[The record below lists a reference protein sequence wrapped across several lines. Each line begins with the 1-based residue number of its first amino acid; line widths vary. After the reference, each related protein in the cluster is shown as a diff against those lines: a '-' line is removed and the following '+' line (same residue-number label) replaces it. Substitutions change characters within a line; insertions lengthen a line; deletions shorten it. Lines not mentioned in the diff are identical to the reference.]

1 MCFTIYVYQ
10 FKPWQVPIFSEL
22 ATPFFAVYNCIII
35 FGPTASGKTKL
46 AAALAH
52 ALSSE
57 VISMDSRQVYRGMD
71 IGTGKD
77 RDDYIIN
84 GKTVPVHLLD
94 VADAGTTYHLHQF
107 TKDFYQAFEH
117 ITRQGKIPVLCG
129 GTALY
134 IHTVLQQHRYTAV
147 PVNDELRKKLENKSR
162 EELLQ
167 LFIQQPATAFTS
179 LADTSTAK
187 RLVRA
192 IEINTWL
199 QHHSLPESSKTSLQ
213 PIAFGMHLSAEQR
226 KANIAHRLAHRL
238 QHGLIEET
246 QNLLQSGIPAQQ
258 LIRYGLE
265 YKYVTEYLQAKL
277 SMEQL
282 QQQLTIAIQQY
293 SRRQMTW
300 WRKLEREGLHL
311 HLVDALLPVSEQ
323 LQLVQHH
330 LSLQS

>member
-1 MCFTIYVYQ
+1 MYR
-10 FKPWQVPIFSEL
+10 FKPWQVRIFSEL
-22 ATPFFAVYNCIII
+22 AARFFAVSYNCIII
-35 FGPTASGKTKL
+35 YGPTASGKTKL

-52 ALSSE
+52 ALSTE
-57 VISMDSRQVYRGMD
+57 IISLDSRQVYRGMD

-77 RDDYIIN
+77 RDDYIVN
-84 GKTVPVHLLD
+84 GHVVPVHLLD

-107 TKDFYQAFEH
+107 TQDFYLAFEH

-129 GTALY
+129 GTALF
-134 IHTVLQQHRYTAV
+134 IHTLLQQHRFTAV
-147 PVNDELRKKLENKSR
+147 PVNDELRRNLENKNR

-167 LFIQQPATAFTS
+167 LFLQQPATAYTS

-199 QHHSLPESSKTSLQ
+199 QHHTLPESSRTSLQ

-226 KANIAHRLAHRL
+226 KVNIAHRLAHRL
-238 QHGLIEET
+238 QYGLIEET
-246 QNLLQSGIPAQQ
+246 QHLLQSGIPAQQ

-277 SMEQL
+277 SKEQL
-282 QQQLTIAIQQY
+282 QQQLTTAIQQY

-300 WRKLEREGLHL
+300 WRKLEREGLHMY
-311 HLVDALLPVSEQ
+311 LVDALQPVSEQ
-323 LQLVQHH
+323 LQLVLHH
-330 LSLQS
+330 LSLQA